1 MQPGD
6 MKPAPVRTNRYGL
19 IAAALLF
26 AALAAFAIYFFLIPS
41 RLPPQ

>member
-6 MKPAPVRTNRYGL
+6 MKPAPVRTNRYGM

-26 AALAAFAIYFFLIPS
+26 TALAAFAIYFFLVPAP
-41 RLPPQ
+41 LPPQ

>member
-19 IAAALLF
+19 IAAALLI
-26 AALAAFAIYFFLIPS
+26 AALVAFAIYFILIPS
-41 RLPPQ
+41 PVPPQ